1 MLKILLENMFLYG
14 SSLIGNMGKKKKE
27 EVLILD
33 NDGILSQCAT
43 SLDTAFSYAVEH
55 RDVDAMLAV
64 SDRWLRLYAML
75 SHLEEDTKEQL
86 KLGFIDDDAQS

>member
-1 MLKILLENMFLYG
+1 MRLGSMFQYG

-27 EVLILD
+27 EVLVLD

-43 SLDTAFSYAVEH
+43 SLDTAFNYAVEH

-75 SHLEEDTKEQL
+75 SHLEEDTKQQL

>member
-1 MLKILLENMFLYG
+1 MLKMHLENMFLYG
-14 SSLIGNMGKKKKE
+14 SSLIGSMGKKKKE

-43 SLDTAFSYAVEH
+43 SLDTAFNYAVEH

-75 SHLEEDTKEQL
+75 SHLEEDTKQQL

>member
-1 MLKILLENMFLYG
+1 MLRILLENMSQYG

>member
-1 MLKILLENMFLYG
+1 MHLDNMFQYG

-27 EVLILD
+27 EVLLLD

-43 SLDTAFSYAVEH
+43 SLDTAFTYAVEH
-55 RDVDAMLAV
+55 RDVEAMLAV

-75 SHLEEDTKEQL
+75 SHLEEDEKETL
-86 KLGFIDDDAQS
+86 KLGFIDDNEKS

>member
-1 MLKILLENMFLYG
+1 MLKMHLENMFLYG
-14 SSLIGNMGKKKKE
+14 SSLIGSMGKKKKE

-43 SLDTAFSYAVEH
+43 SLDTAFNYAVEH

-86 KLGFIDDDAQS
+86 KLGFIDDDTKS

>member
-1 MLKILLENMFLYG
+1 MFQYG

-27 EVLILD
+27 EVLVLD

-43 SLDTAFSYAVEH
+43 SLDTAFNYAVEH
-55 RDVDAMLAV
+55 RDVEAMLAV

-86 KLGFIDDDAQS
+86 KLGFIDDNEKS

>member
-1 MLKILLENMFLYG
+1 MSQYG

-27 EVLILD
+27 EVLVLD

-43 SLDTAFSYAVEH
+43 SLETAFNYAVEH
-55 RDVDAMLAV
+55 RDVEAMLAV

-75 SHLEEDTKEQL
+75 SDLEDVSKEQL
-86 KLGFIDDDAQS
+86 KLGFINDSNQS

>member
-1 MLKILLENMFLYG
+1 MHLEIMCPYG

-27 EVLILD
+27 EVLVLD

-86 KLGFIDDDAQS
+86 KLGFIDDNEKS

>member
-1 MLKILLENMFLYG
+1 MFQYG

-27 EVLILD
+27 EVLVLD

-43 SLDTAFSYAVEH
+43 SLDTAFNYAVEH
-55 RDVDAMLAV
+55 RDVEAMLAV

-75 SHLEEDTKEQL
+75 SHLEEDTKERL
-86 KLGFIDDDAQS
+86 KLGFIDDNEKS

>member
-1 MLKILLENMFLYG
+1 MLKMHLENMFLYG
-14 SSLIGNMGKKKKE
+14 SSLIGSMGKKKKE

-43 SLDTAFSYAVEH
+43 SLDTAFNYAVEH

-75 SHLEEDTKEQL
+75 SHLEEDTKQQL
-86 KLGFIDDDAQS
+86 KLGFVDDDA

>member
-1 MLKILLENMFLYG
+1 MFQYG
-14 SSLIGNMGKKKKE
+14 NSLIGNMGKKKKE
-27 EVLILD
+27 EVLVLD

-43 SLDTAFSYAVEH
+43 SLDTAFNYAVEH

-75 SHLEEDTKEQL
+75 SHLEEDTKQQL